1 MALYSIGPMIGESY
15 PVLPCVTFTEVHTQG
30 PAIGPIMGGFIA
42 ESVGVLY
49 VFYVIAA
56 ISGVAAIIG
65 IPLMKE
71 TYAPVI
77 RLRLYDMAL
86 DPEKIA
92 EGHPVLT
99 AHHMDKWAYLWVNL
113 KRPAI
118 LLTRSFICF
127 ILSLYMA
134 L

>member
-1 MALYSIGPMIGESY
+1 
-15 PVLPCVTFTEVHTQG
+15 
-30 PAIGPIMGGFIA
+30 MGGFIA
-42 ESVGVLY
+42 ESAGVQY

-56 ISGVAAIIG
+56 ISGVAAILG
-65 IPLMKE
+65 IPLMRE

-77 RLRLYDMAL
+77 RFRLNAMSL
-86 DPEKIA
+86 DPEKTSV
-92 EGHPVLT
+92 GRLVLA
-99 AHHMDKWAYLWVNL
+99 AHHMDKWTHLWVSL

-118 LLTRSFICF
+118 LLTRNFICF

>member
-1 MALYSIGPMIGESY
+1 
-15 PVLPCVTFTEVHTQG
+15 
-30 PAIGPIMGGFIA
+30 MGGFIA

-56 ISGVAAIIG
+56 ISGAAAIIG

>member
-1 MALYSIGPMIGESY
+1 
-15 PVLPCVTFTEVHTQG
+15 
-30 PAIGPIMGGFIA
+30 MGGFIA

-65 IPLMKE
+65 IPFMKE

-77 RLRLYDMAL
+77 RLRLYDMEL
-86 DPEKIA
+86 DPEKIV

-99 AHHMDKWAYLWVNL
+99 AHHMDKWNYLWANL